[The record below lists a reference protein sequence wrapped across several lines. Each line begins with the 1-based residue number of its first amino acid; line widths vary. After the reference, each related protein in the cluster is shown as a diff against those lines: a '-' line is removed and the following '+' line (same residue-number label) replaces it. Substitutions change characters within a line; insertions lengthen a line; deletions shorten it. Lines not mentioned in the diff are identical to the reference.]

1 MFTIRYVLLKAVLI
15 FFFDASVKSRKRL
28 IDIGVIANIIPVNS
42 LQVVNE
48 ILWTEVAQSSHGS

>member
-1 MFTIRYVLLKAVLI
+1 MLLKAVLI

>member
-1 MFTIRYVLLKAVLI
+1 MFTISYTSGGAN
-15 FFFDASVKSRKRL
+15 FFVDAFVKSRKRL
-28 IDIGVIANIIPVNS
+28 IAIIVIANIILVNS

>member
-1 MFTIRYVLLKAVLI
+1 MSTIRYVLLKAVL
-15 FFFDASVKSRKRL
+15 FSFDASVTSRKRL

-42 LQVVNE
+42 LQVVSG